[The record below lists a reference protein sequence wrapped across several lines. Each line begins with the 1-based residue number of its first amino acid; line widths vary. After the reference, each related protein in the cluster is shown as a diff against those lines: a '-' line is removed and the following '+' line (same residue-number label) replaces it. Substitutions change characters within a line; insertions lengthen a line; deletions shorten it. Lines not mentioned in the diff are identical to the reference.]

1 MITYLKESEHYNYY
15 EAHKPTTAPNFLELA
30 FVFYTSTLTKQFKF

>member
-15 EAHKPTTAPNFLELA
+15 EAHKSTTTPNFLELA
-30 FVFYTSTLTKQFKF
+30 LIFYTSTPINLFKF